1 MKNPRPR
8 KEYCWLYQKLQ
19 RINFE
24 SITVEGDP
32 TKFESSLEVD
42 YFLDKLESHLYHFF
56 LAPFFIVFLLLEHT
70 LNNESDRLRNGRT
83 INLLTNWDQIGESK
97 SITTNQIA
105 KTIERIQSFE
115 DATSSS
121 LIKDLD

>member
-42 YFLDKLESHLYHFF
+42 YFLDKLESHLYHFV
-56 LAPFFIVFLLLEHT
+56 LAPFFTVFLLLEHT